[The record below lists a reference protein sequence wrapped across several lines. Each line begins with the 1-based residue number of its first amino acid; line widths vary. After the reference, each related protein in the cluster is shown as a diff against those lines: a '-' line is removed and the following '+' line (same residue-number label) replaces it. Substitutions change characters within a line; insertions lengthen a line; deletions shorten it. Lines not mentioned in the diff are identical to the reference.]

1 MTRPLSVLLPCAL
14 LLVACAPKGIEG
26 LQTFTYPGG
35 DQRSG
40 SLTYAQLPPAG
51 GPHNALWQ
59 TCGVYD
65 QPVYNEYAV
74 SSLARG
80 ALWITYRPGLDAA
93 QKAALLALAKA
104 TPNTLLS
111 PYPGQDSAIALTVW
125 NAQVKVPTAD
135 DARVKAFVA
144 AYAERQTAPYPGAPC
159 SGGFGGV
166 R

>member
-1 MTRPLSVLLPCAL
+1 MTRPLLLCLPCAL
-14 LLVACAPKGIEG
+14 LAACAPGGIEG
-26 LQTFTYPGG
+26 LETFSYPGG

-40 SLTYAQLPPAG
+40 SLVYAQLPPAG

-59 TCGVYD
+59 SCGVYS

-80 ALWITYRPGLDAA
+80 ALWITYRPELGAA
-93 QKAALLALAKA
+93 QRAALLVLAKA

-111 PYPGQDSAIALTVW
+111 PVPDQDRPIALTVW
-125 NAQVKVPTAD
+125 NAQLKVPTSD
-135 DARVKAFVA
+135 DPRVKAFVA
-144 AYAERQTAPYPGAPC
+144 AYAGRQTAPYRGAAC
-159 SGGFGGV
+159 GGGFDGT